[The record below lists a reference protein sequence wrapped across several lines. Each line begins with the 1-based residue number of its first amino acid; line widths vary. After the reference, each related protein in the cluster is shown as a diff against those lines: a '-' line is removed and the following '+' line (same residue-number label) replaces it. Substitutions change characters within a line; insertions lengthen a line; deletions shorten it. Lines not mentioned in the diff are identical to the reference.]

1 MGHRAGGA
9 HDGRGYPRTNVRR
22 RSAIVLLAV
31 FAGAMLGAPADAAT
45 AVPARYQL
53 RGHLPELGEQPA
65 MRFFLTQAAYDTF
78 RTDLGDANVFPPSS
92 SLFMSFD
99 KDFLALYARGNDT
112 GGRCIATTVA
122 AGFAG
127 DTLTATFDWQSGT
140 CGGPATAHY
149 PFILVAIS
157 RTASDGSS
165 WMPAARSICGSVGG
179 TATNACASF
188 GAAAAPSPTPPPAT
202 TATPSATATPAA
214 TATRTLTPTAT
225 VPPASTSVATTPPSP
240 SRSPVAAASPTP
252 APASGGGPDL
262 VVAGALVGLGVLV
275 GITLMALRRPKTP
288 SGFGRR

>member
-1 MGHRAGGA
+1 MS
-9 HDGRGYPRTNVRR
+9 RR
-22 RSAIVLLAV
+22 FAIVLLAV
-31 FAGAMLGAPADAAT
+31 LAGAMLATPADAAT
-45 AVPARYQL
+45 GVAARYQL

-78 RTDLGDANVFPPSS
+78 RTGLGDANVFPPSS

-99 KDFLALYARGNDT
+99 KDFLGLYARGNDT
-112 GGRCIATTVA
+112 GGRCIATTVI
-122 AGFAG
+122 AGFTG
-127 DTLTATFDWQSGT
+127 DTLTATFDWQAGT

-165 WMPAARSICGSVGG
+165 WMPPARSICGSVGG
-179 TATNACASF
+179 IATNACASF
-188 GAAAAPSPTPPPAT
+188 GAVAAPSPTPPAT
-202 TATPSATATPAA
+202 TAAPSATATPAA
-214 TATRTLTPTAT
+214 TPTRTLTPTAT
-225 VPPASTSVATTPPSP
+225 APPASTSVTTAPPSP

-252 APASGGGPDL
+252 APDSGGGPDL

>member
-188 GAAAAPSPTPPPAT
+188 GAAAAPPTPPPAT